1 MMSSQLEALKEQRI
15 SRAREALQ
23 RSRELRRS
31 RRAMGVDGIRQ
42 FVKDVDGDWL
52 NDWTDTTDTKNI
64 RVSYTS
70 IEVFILEIALYISAL
85 SLLSVSVLSL
95 SQKPS
100 ANIVTSS

>member
-1 MMSSQLEALKEQRI
+1 MSSQLEALKEQRI